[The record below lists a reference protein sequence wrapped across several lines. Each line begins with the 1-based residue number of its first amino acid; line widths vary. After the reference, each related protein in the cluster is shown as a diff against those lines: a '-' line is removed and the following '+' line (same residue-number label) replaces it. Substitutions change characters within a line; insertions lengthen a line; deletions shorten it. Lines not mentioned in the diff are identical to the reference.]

1 MTFALPVL
9 VVRDRALFRRIAV
22 AVLALEVVS
31 LATFLIFP
39 VRYALRPAALPPID
53 SLATW
58 GMHFM
63 CWLDEPVNCFP
74 SLHVGAAT
82 LAAASCWKADR
93 RVALAGGVMAALVG
107 ASTMLVK
114 QHYLADVLA
123 AAVLV
128 GGIYAAVIA
137 PFDVSDRGVEELRAD
152 PRFLLWLPG
161 AYALLLGVF
170 ALLYAVEW
178 APWAAAG

>member
-1 MTFALPVL
+1 M
-9 VVRDRALFRRIAV
+9 
-22 AVLALEVVS
+22 LALEVVS

-39 VRYALRPAALPPID
+39 VRYGLRPEALPPID

-93 RVALAGGVMAALVG
+93 RVALVGGAMAALVG
-107 ASTMLVK
+107 ASTMVVK
-114 QHYLADVLA
+114 QHYFADVLA
-123 AAVLV
+123 AAALV
-128 GGIYAAVIA
+128 GVIYASVIA
-137 PFDVSDRGVEELRAD
+137 PFDVSDRRPEELRYD
-152 PRFLLWLPG
+152 PRLLLLAPLG
-161 AYALLLGVF
+161 YGLLLGGM
-170 ALLYAVEW
+170 ALLYAVDW
-178 APWAAAG
+178 APWLPAG